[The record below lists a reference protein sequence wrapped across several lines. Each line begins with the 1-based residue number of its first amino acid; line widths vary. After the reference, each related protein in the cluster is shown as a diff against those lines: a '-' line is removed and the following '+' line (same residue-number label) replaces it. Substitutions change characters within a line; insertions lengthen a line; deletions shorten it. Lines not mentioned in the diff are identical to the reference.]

1 MSVAEGGQAA
11 GIDLARV
18 RADFPILRR
27 EVNGRPL
34 IYLDSAASAQRPQAV
49 IDAELDCYRRYYAN
63 VHRGVHTLS
72 QESTAAFE
80 GAREQVRRF
89 LNAASEREVVF
100 VRGATEAINLV
111 AHSFAAPRLQ
121 PGDEVLVTHM
131 EHHSNIVPWQLACE
145 RTGAQLRVVPVTD
158 DGEIELDAV
167 AARINERTRLI
178 SVVHVSNTL
187 GTVNPVAEIAALAR
201 ERGVP
206 ILVDGAQAAPHLPV
220 DVQALGVDFY
230 AFSGHKAYGPSGI
243 GALYGRY
250 EHLAAMAPYQG
261 GGDMIRRVA
270 FEGTEYAE
278 PPARFE
284 AGTPNIAGA
293 IGLGEALRYLEGLGR
308 ERLAAHERALVGYAA
323 EALAAVPGVELIGTP
338 QRRAG
343 AVSFVMAGTH
353 PNDVAML
360 LDEQGI
366 AVRAGHHCTQPL
378 MERFGVS
385 ATARASFGCY
395 NGTDEVDALI
405 EALHRIRR
413 LFGA

>member
-1 MSVAEGGQAA
+1 MSVAEGAQAA

-80 GAREQVRRF
+80 GAREQVRHF

-100 VRGATEAINLV
+100 VRGTTEAINLV

-145 RTGAQLRVVPVTD
+145 RTGARLRVVPVTD

-308 ERLAAHERALVGYAA
+308 ERLAAHERELVGYAA

-395 NGTDEVDALI
+395 NGTDEVDALV

-413 LFGA
+413 LFGS